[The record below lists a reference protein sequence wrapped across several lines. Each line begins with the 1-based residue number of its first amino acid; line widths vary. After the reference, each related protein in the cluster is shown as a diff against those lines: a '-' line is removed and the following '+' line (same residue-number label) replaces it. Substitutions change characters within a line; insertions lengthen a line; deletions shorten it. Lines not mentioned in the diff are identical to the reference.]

1 MIWATVSSRSFFFW
15 WLYKASLFLSE
26 KNTINLILVL
36 DHLLMSIFRAVIFGL
51 SQKCICYDQHVLM
64 KNSVILC
71 SASIWTSRP
80 KFRYSRYLLTSYF
93 CIPMSCN
100 EKDLF
105 SVLILE
111 GVVYL
116 HKTHQIQLLQH
127 QYLGHS
133 LGLLWR
139 WMICHGN
146 EPKSFCCFWDCTQV
160 LHFGLFYWL

>member
-1 MIWATVSSRSFFFW
+1 
-15 WLYKASLFLSE
+15 
-26 KNTINLILVL
+26 
-36 DHLLMSIFRAVIFGL
+36 MSIFRAVIFGL
-51 SQKCICYDQHVLM
+51 SQKRICYDQHVLM

-93 CIPMSCN
+93 CIPISCN

-116 HKTHQIQLLQH
+116 HKTHQIQLFSISIWGIVLDYCDAEWFAMEMNPNH
-127 QYLGHS
+127 SVVFEIAPKYYILG
-133 LGLLWR
+133 
-139 WMICHGN
+139 
-146 EPKSFCCFWDCTQV
+146 SFIDYKGYSISSKGFFPTVVGIMVIWIKFSH
-160 LHFGLFYWL
+160 LHPF

>member
-1 MIWATVSSRSFFFW
+1 MLWSACSHEKFCYPLLCFNLNF
-15 WLYKASLFLSE
+15 KA
-26 KNTINLILVL
+26 KI
-36 DHLLMSIFRAVIFGL
+36 
-51 SQKCICYDQHVLM
+51 
-64 KNSVILC
+64 
-71 SASIWTSRP
+71 P
-80 KFRYSRYLLTSYF
+80 RYSRYLLTSYF
-93 CIPMSCN
+93 CIPMSCH

-133 LGLLWR
+133 LGLVWR

-146 EPKSFCCFWDCTQV
+146 EPKSFCCFEIAPKYYILGSFIDYKGYSISSKGFFPTVVGIMVIWIKFSH
-160 LHFGLFYWL
+160 LHPF